1 MKNIIFILGIIMTVN
16 AQILH
21 QKIDQ
26 KTALGI
32 PVGIGLGSHIQ
43 DDRYEKW
50 YDKEYKDYLPDDDI
64 VGAIKDFV
72 GGVEFETYMG
82 T

>member
-1 MKNIIFILGIIMTVN
+1 MTVN
-16 AQILH
+16 AQILY

-64 VGAIKDFV
+64 VG
-72 GGVEFETYMG
+72 GVEFETYMG
-82 T
+82 TWCEDSRREVPGFLRY